1 MALSYK
7 GYRINLKPLRSSSIH
22 DTTIEWQL
30 ELERGNFISS
40 RLVGREM
47 TIKQVEDYAF
57 NEIDKLIEEEIK
69 S

>member
-1 MALSYK
+1 MKYR
-7 GYRINLKPLRSSSIH
+7 GYFINLKPLDFKGSWS
-22 DTTIEWQL
+22 L
-30 ELERGNFISS
+30 EIERGNFVSS
-40 RLVGREM
+40 RGVSSAM

>member
-1 MALSYK
+1 MKYR
-7 GYRINLKPLRSSSIH
+7 GYFINLKPLDFKGSWS
-22 DTTIEWQL
+22 L
-30 ELERGNFISS
+30 EIERGNFISS
-40 RLVGREM
+40 RGVSSEM

>member
-30 ELERGNFISS
+30 ELERGNFICS

-57 NEIDKLIEEEIK
+57 NEIDKLIEEEKK